1 MECKLSKQKAKLLW
15 IVANLFNSH
24 FKSVFTNQPDEIPN
38 EGPGPSPHL
47 VMENIDVTTEGITS
61 LLQNL
66 DVHKASGPDDI
77 STRFLMET
85 VEVAALVLK
94 VIFERSLDTGDAPY
108 DWRVVNVASIYK
120 QSTPRTITQSHLHLQ
135 FANFFRTYHMF
146 SIDETFRK

>member
-1 MECKLSKQKAKLLW
+1 M
-15 IVANLFNSH
+15 
-24 FKSVFTNQPDEIPN
+24 FTNQPDEIPN
-38 EGPGPSPHL
+38 EGPSPHL
-47 VMENIDVTTEGITS
+47 VMENIDVTTSGITMQS
-61 LLQNL
+61 APNL

-120 QSTPRTITQSHLHLQ
+120 KEKRSAPRTITQSHLHLQ